1 MIVFAT
7 RGTFQNLQYKTVVLY
22 KSESDLNFSLI
33 VFYNTFLTVNS
44 GDPGCRNIIAASV
57 LDLLIMAVWLSNSC
71 ILFGLKE
78 AIVLTRCLFE
88 MHCC

>member
-22 KSESDLNFSLI
+22 KSESDLNFSLM
-33 VFYNTFLTVNS
+33 VFYNAFLTVNS
-44 GDPGCRNIIAASV
+44 GDPGCRNIIAASA

-71 ILFGLKE
+71 ILFRLKE